1 MTVDASEK
9 VERRTSHMANKPE
22 NWAEMS
28 PEQKRAHRLENFRR
42 SGQNVQFISP
52 EAEKNY
58 EIRVKRLLAVYNLQK
73 PDRVP
78 LHNNAGSL
86 PLTMAGLNGHTA
98 FYEPQKAIEAYMK
111 FNEKYSQ
118 ELEMFSM
125 PMAMSG
131 EALDLLDYKLYKWP
145 GHGLPDDS
153 FGWQFIEGEYMT
165 ADEYDDLIHDP
176 SDFWLRK
183 YLPRCFGAL
192 EGFRMFQPFTNMTEN
207 VHVGQFM
214 ALAIPPVQEMLKTLL
229 KVGEMFQRNSADML
243 QFMNMG
249 ASWGFPGTMGAF
261 CKAPFDT
268 LGDTL
273 RGTANIMKDMF
284 RRPNRLLETL
294 DVIADFT
301 IDNVLKSPMIDNA
314 FMVMYPLHKGAD
326 GWMSQEQFDRFYWPT
341 LKKVMDAFID
351 EGLIQY
357 LFAEGGYNT
366 RLNYVNEFPRGS
378 VLWYFDRTDMGEAKR
393 ILGKDCP
400 LMGNIPSSLIVAGEP
415 ADIKA
420 YCKNLIEV
428 AGEDGGF
435 VMSPGCFAENPKLEN
450 LRAMVEAVNEYGYY

>member
-1 MTVDASEK
+1 
-9 VERRTSHMANKPE
+9 MANKPE
-22 NWAEMS
+22 NWVEMT
-28 PEQKRAHRLENFRR
+28 PEQKRAHRLENFSK
-42 SGQNVQFISP
+42 SGQNVQFVSP

-78 LHNNAGSL
+78 LNINAGNL
-86 PLTMAGLNGHTA
+86 PLTMVGLNAYTA
-98 FYEPQKAIEAYMK
+98 FYEPQKAMEAYMK

-131 EALDLLDYKLYKWP
+131 EALDLLDYKLYGWP
-145 GHGLPDDS
+145 GHGLPKDAP
-153 FGWQFIEGEYMT
+153 GWQFIEGEYMT

-176 SDFWLRK
+176 SDFWLRT

-192 EGFRMFQPFTNMTEN
+192 EGFRMFQPFTNITEN
-207 VHVGQFM
+207 VSVGQFM
-214 ALAIPPVQEMLKTLL
+214 SLAMPPVQEMLKTLL
-229 KVGEMFQRNSADML
+229 KVGEAFQRNSADML
-243 QFMNMG
+243 QYMNMG
-249 ASWGFPGTMGAF
+249 ASWGFTGTMMGAF

-273 RGTANIMKDMF
+273 RGTASIMKDMF
-284 RRPNRLLETL
+284 RRPQKLLKAL

-301 IDNVLKSPMIDNA
+301 IDNILKSPTIDNA
-314 FMVMYPLHKGAD
+314 FMITYPLHKGAD
-326 GWMSQEQFDRFYWPT
+326 GWMSQEQFDTFYWPT

-351 EGLIQY
+351 EGLIQL

-366 RLNYVNEFPRGS
+366 RLDYVNQFPRGS
-378 VLWYFDRTDMGEAKR
+378 VVWYFDRTDMGEAKR

-400 LMGNIPSSLIVAGEP
+400 LMGNIPSSLVVTGEP
-415 ADIKA
+415 ADMKD
-420 YCKNLIEV
+420 YCKNLIDTV
-428 AGEDGGF
+428 GKGGGF
-435 VMSPGCFAENPKLEN
+435 IMAPRSSIDEVKPEN
-450 LRAMVEAVNEYGYY
+450 LKAMIDFTKEYGVYK

>member
-1 MTVDASEK
+1 MAS
-9 VERRTSHMANKPE
+9 KPE
-22 NWAEMS
+22 NWVEMT
-28 PEQKRAHRLENFRR
+28 PEQKRAHRLENFSK
-42 SGQNVQFISP
+42 SGQNVQFVSP
-52 EAEKNY
+52 EAERNY

-78 LHNNAGSL
+78 LNINAGNL
-86 PLTMAGLNGHTA
+86 PLTMAGLHGYSA
-98 FYEPQKAIEAYMK
+98 FYEPQKAMEAYMK

-118 ELEMFSM
+118 ELEIFSM

-131 EALDLLDYKLYKWP
+131 EALDLLDYKLYSWP
-145 GHGLPDDS
+145 GHGLPKDAP
-153 FGWQFIEGEYMT
+153 GWQFIEGEYMT
-165 ADEYDDLIHDP
+165 ADEYDALIHDP

-183 YLPRCFGAL
+183 YLPRCFGTL
-192 EGFRMFQPFTNMTEN
+192 EGFRMFQPFTNITEN
-207 VHVGQFM
+207 VSVGQFM
-214 ALAIPPVQEMLKTLL
+214 SLAMPPVQEMLKTLL
-229 KVGEMFQRNSADML
+229 KVGEAFQKNSADM
-243 QFMNMG
+243 FKYMNMG
-249 ASWGFPGTMGAF
+249 ASWGFPGTMGTF

-284 RRPNRLLETL
+284 RRPQKLLKAL

-301 IDNVLKSPMIDNA
+301 IDNILKSPTIDNA

-326 GWMSQEQFDRFYWPT
+326 GWMSQKQFDEFYWPT
-341 LKKVMDAFID
+341 LKRVMDALID

-366 RLNYVNEFPRGS
+366 RLNYVNQFPRGS

-400 LMGNIPSSLIVAGEP
+400 LMGNIPFSLIAAGKP
-415 ADIKA
+415 ADTKA

-428 AGEDGGF
+428 AGKDGGF
-435 VMSPGCFAENPKLEN
+435 IMSPGCFAENPKLEN